1 MRLNLKN
8 PIVFFDLETTGIDLM
23 NDRIVEYSFIKVMP
37 NGEKEQITRR
47 VNPMRP
53 IPAKSTSIHGITDE
67 DVKDLLPF
75 KAHAKNLA
83 DFIVGCDLAGFNII
97 RFDIPM
103 LVEEM
108 LRAEVS
114 FDVSKKK
121 IIDLQR
127 IYHMMEPR
135 TLSAAYKFY
144 CNTSLENAHS
154 AAADTSAC
162 LDVLDAQIAM
172 YENKEITDEVGN
184 VTIPVKNDVEAL
196 HQLTL
201 SNFYDL
207 AGRMILNEKRE
218 VVFNFGKYKNQVV
231 SEVLKKDPSYYDWMM
246 KGEFALNTKQKLT
259 EIKLSSLKNR

>member
-23 NDRIVEYSFIKVMP
+23 NDRIIEYSVLKVKP

-47 VNPMRP
+47 VNPLRP
-53 IPAKSTSIHGITDE
+53 IPARTTAIHGIKDE
-67 DVKDLLPF
+67 DVKDLPPF

-83 DFIVGCDLAGFNII
+83 DFLLGCDLAGFNII

-108 LRAEVS
+108 LRADVN
-114 FDVSKKK
+114 FDVSKRK

-127 IYHMMEPR
+127 IYHLMEPR

-144 CNTSLENAHS
+144 CNATLENAHT
-154 AAADTSAC
+154 AEADTSAC
-162 LDVLDAQIAM
+162 FEILEQQLAM
-172 YENKEITDEVGN
+172 YENKEVTDENGN
-184 VTIPVKNDVEAL
+184 ISIPVQNDVAAL
-196 HQLTL
+196 HKLTL
-201 SNFYDL
+201 SNFFDL
-207 AGRMILNEKRE
+207 AGRMIFNEKGE
-218 VVFNFGKYKNQVV
+218 VVFNFGKYKNQPVK
-231 SEVLKKDPSYYDWMM
+231 EVFKKDPSYYDWMM

-259 EIKLSSLKNR
+259 ELKLSELTKK